1 MRTILKGG
9 VVVNLDGGPSEQ
21 HDLVIEGEQIVSVG
35 AANGQP
41 ADKVV
46 DVSGMYLLP
55 GLVNCHVHLGWDGT
69 HDLEVQAYESPAVN
83 AMKAVMN
90 IHRTLSAGVTTI
102 RDLGMNNANIDA
114 KVAIDNG
121 WAPWIRLFPNGRAIC
136 TTGGHTWWCCREADG
151 IYGVRQAIR
160 EQFKAGAQ
168 WIKIMG
174 SHEEVQFTMDEL
186 RAMVE
191 EAHQNGMKVTAHAT
205 FDEAISRVVDAGVDC
220 VEHGGSMT
228 PATIEKMV
236 EKGTPIVTTFSPLV
250 QQAKFG
256 RDFGMTES
264 DVERRKDQM
273 NDTSRFAGNANA
285 ARAGIPIVFGTDA
298 GSPVVPHYAIAEELK
313 FMVDIGVCPD
323 NLDALNS
330 ITRRGIKLLGLEDQ
344 LGSLEAGKTADVV
357 AVGSDPLGS
366 LDAMKDVKRVL
377 VRGQTAFSSEGGYLQ
392 VGRDIEGM
400 GTRWGP
406 GPEIGYR
413 RA

>member
-9 VVVNLDGGPSEQ
+9 VVVNLDGGPSEKQ
-21 HDLVIEGEQIVSVG
+21 DLVIEGDRIASVG
-35 AANGQP
+35 ASNGQA
-41 ADKVV
+41 ADNVV

-69 HDLEVQAYESPAVN
+69 HDLEIQAYESPAVN
-83 AMKAVMN
+83 AMKF
-90 IHRTLSAGVTTI
+90 
-102 RDLGMNNANIDA
+102 
-114 KVAIDNG
+114 KV
-121 WAPWIRLFPNGRAIC
+121 
-136 TTGGHTWWCCREADG
+136 
-151 IYGVRQAIR
+151 
-160 EQFKAGAQ
+160 GAQ

-228 PATIEKMV
+228 SATIEKMV
-236 EKGTPIVTTFSPLV
+236 DKGIPIVTTFSPLV
-250 QQAKFG
+250 QQVKFG
-256 RDFGMTES
+256 LDFGMTVS

-273 NDTSRFAGNANA
+273 NEANRFAGNVA
-285 ARAGIPIVFGTDA
+285 AAKAGIPIVFGTDA

-313 FMVDIGVCPD
+313 FMVEIGVCPD

-357 AVGSDPLGS
+357 AVGSDPLVS
-366 LDAMKDVKRVL
+366 LDAMKDVRRVF
-377 VRGQTAFSSEGGYLQ
+377 VRGQKAFSSEGGYLQ

-406 GPEIGYR
+406 GPEVGYR